1 MLRLLLFSYVNI
13 KIIMSTIPNSISLS
27 LNQVELNNVP
37 QIKLSDTCKKTI
49 LSHQLIE
56 FVVNEI

>member
-27 LNQVELNNVP
+27 LNQLELNNVP
-37 QIKLSDTCKKTI
+37 QIKLSDTCKKQI